1 MYFEGG
7 SVMRE
12 ASLDLTTSQQI
23 RRASDSP
30 PMASRAKSQQ
40 QNNYSTRTESKTRLL
55 DTAKKKR
62 KNKSLAKILFP
73 PNTSASE
80 MVRRGR
86 LGKFVS
92 PKKVSEIC
100 LSTETYSHLR
110 PTRYHATY
118 PSAFFSLV
126 AVKRLI

>member
-30 PMASRAKSQQ
+30 PMASRAKSQR

-110 PTRYHATY
+110 PPTRYHATY
-118 PSAFFSLV
+118 HSAFFLLS
-126 AVKRLI
+126 VKILI